1 MSESDNTTP
10 FNGAVLPSTWNQ
22 SDSRPSTPTPVI
34 PRRPLSSCS
43 QHRNSIWDN
52 RTSMLLE
59 VDVLEDL
66 NNNLNNGSASGSS
79 PNDSPQDTNDRHHLQ
94 FNRLSS
100 FFDDGVQ
107 INERTGSPIP
117 VDYDGKVEI
126 PESPEIE
133 QGNPHTPP
141 NSSPRSSQVLQD
153 PIQARPHP
161 RQERM
166 LKRSSQLQLLNYN
179 NNNRYKGGKAKS
191 RNSSQDALAVIDGKL
206 AAKRMS
212 NGVDISENEKSMLAD
227 LFKKKKAHDQM
238 VRNRSNSGSGSEDE
252 LNNVYMYG
260 DNESRRWLNRPS
272 GPIPLGPMA
281 GLIFALMLLYNG
293 LLGTIV
299 YKASRF
305 PQDTNMSIYL
315 LSIVFI
321 FTAILSPF
329 GVGAAFALVRS
340 SNNSNPYSL
349 AGRVP
354 RILYRT
360 FHILYLLTSFITFV
374 GMLAWL
380 RLNKVQTGSWDRMFL
395 PPPPTGSG
403 TESSFGLRFESML
416 DQDPTDPNLWILN
429 PGLWI
434 VAFLVIWIFQL
445 YSWVCL
451 AAFGRRSARIQMLRW
466 RKVEEL
472 KKQFEVMQY
481 SY

>member
-1 MSESDNTTP
+1 
-10 FNGAVLPSTWNQ
+10 
-22 SDSRPSTPTPVI
+22 
-34 PRRPLSSCS
+34 
-43 QHRNSIWDN
+43 
-52 RTSMLLE
+52 MLLE
-59 VDVLEDL
+59 VDVLEDS
-66 NNNLNNGSASGSS
+66 NNNHNNGSSSGSS
-79 PNDSPQDTNDRHHLQ
+79 PNDSPQETDDRRHLQ

-100 FFDDGVQ
+100 FFDEVRV
-107 INERTGSPIP
+107 NERTGSPIP
-117 VDYDGKVEI
+117 IDYDGKVEI
-126 PESPEIE
+126 PESPQIE
-133 QGNPHTPP
+133 KGNPHTPP
-141 NSSPRSSQVLQD
+141 NSSPRSSQILQD
-153 PIQARPHP
+153 PSQAHPNP

-179 NNNRYKGGKAKS
+179 NNNRYKHQQGGKSKS
-191 RNSSQDALAVIDGKL
+191 RNNSQDALAVIDGKL

-212 NGVDISENEKSMLAD
+212 GGGEISENEKSMLAD

-238 VRNRSNSGSGSEDE
+238 QRDRSNSGSGSGSEEE
-252 LNNVYMYG
+252 LDKVYLYD

-281 GLIFALMLLYNG
+281 GLIFALMLFYNG
-293 LLGTIV
+293 VLGAIV

-305 PQDTNMSIYL
+305 PQDINMSIYL
-315 LSIVFI
+315 LSIVYI
-321 FTAILSPF
+321 FTALLSLF

-354 RILYRT
+354 RILFRT

-380 RLNKVQTGSWDRMFL
+380 RLNKVQTGSWDRMYL
-395 PPPPTGSG
+395 PLLPTGSG
-403 TESSFGLRFESML
+403 TESSSGLRFESML
-416 DQDPTDPNLWILN
+416 DQDPADPNLWILN

-434 VAFLVIWIFQL
+434 VTFLVIWIFQL
-445 YSWVCL
+445 YTWVCL
-451 AAFGRRSARIQMLRW
+451 AAFGRRIARIQMLRW